1 MNSEIVCPTEYLKTG
16 EKKIITSPEIW
27 YIPSSKCVKFCVQ
40 VSWKNGGRELNSISL
55 QGKECVMLMH
65 NVEINVP
72 SGRLPLQKVRLE
84 PLSKLLAFI
93 DEAMN
98 VPSQPVPSQPVPSQ
112 PVSQPHFTI
121 LTKDFVKLV
130 DKKNSLGHFINNV
143 ALHSDDLKPVLAL
156 LRCTEGYN
164 LVRFLYKKSSKDIT
178 LTLIELGKQYGLSY
192 SHFRRLCKQ
201 ALCGHVKTNI
211 CNWRMAK
218 TILECIENKDDI
230 TTAAL
235 RNGYASSSHFSH
247 EVKIKMGFSL
257 RNLKKSLVQRISG
270 CD

>member
-1 MNSEIVCPTEYLKTG
+1 MSSEIVYPIEYIKAG
-16 EKKIITSPEIW
+16 EKKTITSPEIW
-27 YIPSSKCVKFCVQ
+27 CIPFSKRAKFCVQ
-40 VSWKNGGRELNSISL
+40 VSWMRGGVELNSISL
-55 QGKECVMLMH
+55 QENACVILMH
-65 NVEINVP
+65 NIEISVS

-93 DEAMN
+93 DEAMH
-98 VPSQPVPSQPVPSQ
+98 VPATPIP
-112 PVSQPHFTI
+112 QPHFTC
-121 LTKDFVKLV
+121 LMKDFSNLMI
-130 DKKNSLGHFINNV
+130 KKNSFGGVINNV
-143 ALHSDDLKPVLAL
+143 ALHSNELKPILAL
-156 LRCTEGYN
+156 LRCTESYS
-164 LVRFLYKKSSKDIT
+164 LVRFLYRKSSKDVY
-178 LTLIELGKQYGLSY
+178 LTLPDLGKQYGLSY

-235 RNGYASSSHFSH
+235 RNGYASPSHFSH

-257 RNLKKSLVQRISG
+257 RNLKKSLVQRISE